1 MHQLCQ
7 LCFFITSF
15 ENMSTLP
22 NFAQLCPTMHFSHS
36 LHFSAD
42 TGCLFTDDTIFSCTI
57 KKIPSE
63 NRPYFSV
70 ETQPS
75 YVLDCKGNP

>member
-36 LHFSAD
+36 LNEVLFLYQSTYVVSLGSVALLIRKIS
-42 TGCLFTDDTIFSCTI
+42 TCLIFVGACV
-57 KKIPSE
+57 KNLKLWVPS
-63 NRPYFSV
+63 
-70 ETQPS
+70 
-75 YVLDCKGNP
+75 VL